1 MVMIIFAPKPRPLD
15 TVRIQPRA
23 GGEPF
28 EVVGVLQKADSAD
41 GSRWITVHPNGK
53 GEKGVPVLIR
63 ETAHGSGVYHV
74 VGGAGGKLNYLKL
87 RGVKDKADYAK
98 EVGEKQ
104 KAKREA
110 KREQVKKDKAAGT
123 HEPKQAARAE
133 VKAQVQSHERAF
145 VQTVAQKMGWKP
157 EELAPDESKLEGLS
171 DTAQAKARQQHHS
184 ELVRR
189 ALEATDLQAK
199 ALTIAADK
207 PIKEMIGE
215 PDADPVPTAA
225 PLGYAPNFTG
235 RTADQAGDITAEA
248 EAIDS
253 ARADPE
259 RRESVATAKQKA
271 ADIKAEVAKAD
282 VQVAPL
288 QQQIL
293 DSKEALELLKA
304 RKLFLAA
311 RKQAAAA
318 NKAIDRG
325 EQKAYVIEVSHQ
337 DVDEAVQRGIENDL
351 RTMKTRAF
359 LSEVDRAGGDVL
371 LGAHL
376 GLGATNALNGVTQVT
391 AGGSLIDRD
400 AVDVLGIAG
409 AAQAVAHRLRTDL
422 LPEDFDKAAEALE
435 RYHVDHYMQRSTEA
449 LAQVKALEKG
459 LDEVEIPDAEDGD
472 DLTVAHE
479 VNRRKKM
486 AIEGAQRLLGQ
497 ALGEMEAH
505 AALLVAMKSKPGD
518 DLRVPLGKLRT
529 EDAIRRLRAI
539 GMSRGDYTVEHA
551 GGEAIAVVKPAGMLG
566 VAKPGDP
573 EHVKAIRRSLDI
585 IEGREDD
592 PNFWPEGVATRADM
606 ALPPPSPAVAANL
619 ARPFKAGAD
628 MAQSLR
634 DYIGGRMAD
643 GHAISDI
650 LADAQ
655 SEDVIRLAG
664 DRRDAYMQALD
675 AVVPIHGA
683 DGKPIEAEGRRAGF
697 EAMADDYA
705 RREFGG
711 KVAPVHAQKFDV
723 DQHSADALHRSFAE
737 HPAGPLGFKPVGEL
751 EASDQHSLRGY
762 FDQHIAKQDA
772 ASGELKA
779 SLAAHLGTEPEK
791 EVEDMFGRGTNPEW
805 SAWKSR
811 ADELR
816 QQVAD
821 RGLDW
826 NKYTSIMGG
835 PAAAYAAVQDHLR
848 GRVSEAFH
856 RHYQQIR
863 PDVPLKLGSTV
874 LSNHLRHI
882 EAVNPEARE
891 RRLAE
896 HRDMV
901 DRLRNRAGGK
911 YAAGSVADKIDEA
924 RERQAAMEQS
934 QLGMFGMSV
943 PDDVSGDA
951 APAPRALEADERHTL
966 GAAAEARLSQMAP
979 VIGQNFNPKEPVD
992 IWRPSMTGKF
1002 INQQRAIKLIAANKR
1017 VVLAQGV
1024 GSGKT
1029 SMGMGAFAHLH
1040 ARGKVKKGTFIVPS
1054 IVQGQFGAE
1063 GLRYLEPGKL
1073 KWHAQP
1079 GASRDER
1086 LAAYR
1091 DPDTHFSVVT
1101 HQAFRDDMLHLGA
1114 QHAGI
1119 TEAEMTERLAAM
1131 TPADRRA
1138 WGRETMD
1145 KGGIDHQF
1153 MMVDEGHDL
1162 LNRQGKDNSSMAN
1175 VIDSI
1180 SAHTPY
1186 YVSASADPGKND
1198 ASEVFDLLSKMDPN
1212 RYTDRAAFMRRYGID
1227 TSASRDQLRR
1237 EMARYFYPGRISPGV
1252 KVDAREVPVTLSDA
1266 QQRDLRDVDDHVSKM
1281 RLARLSGGMDVEAAK
1296 ALSPDSFEGQPDDQ
1310 HEAIAKRLHDS
1321 IGILKQTATT
1331 RVIDAHEQN
1340 AKTDTVAK
1348 LVKER
1353 KGKPGVVFARS
1364 RAAVEHIT
1372 AKLRAD
1378 GHRVVTITGAD
1389 SPAEK
1394 AAKRLK
1400 FKPESG
1406 APEADILVASD
1417 AGAVGMN
1424 AQRGQWLIQHDTPMT
1439 AKTHAQRN
1447 GRIDRLGQ
1455 LNGIELLDLVADHPH
1470 EREARQRLRTKY
1482 GLRDILTTPL
1492 EHLDDTGFAA
1502 YLHHAGNAEMKA
1514 AA

>member
-1 MVMIIFAPKPRPLD
+1 MAKIILLRKPP
-15 TVRIQPRA
+15 TATIWIQPRA
-23 GGEPF
+23 GGDPF
-28 EVVGVLQKADSAD
+28 AIVGCLHKADNAD

-53 GEKGVPVLIR
+53 DEKGVPVMIR

-87 RGVKDKADYAK
+87 RGVKSKGEYAK
-98 EVGEKQ
+98 DVADKQ

-110 KREQVKKDKAAGT
+110 KKEQVAKDKAAGV
-123 HEPKQAARAE
+123 HESKQAARAE
-133 VKAQVQSHERAF
+133 VRTQVQKHEKQF
-145 VQTVAQKMGWKP
+145 VQTVAAKMGWKP
-157 EELAPDESKLEGLS
+157 EELAIDEAKLTGLS
-171 DTAQAKARQQHHS
+171 DTAQAKARQQHHA

-189 ALEATDLQAK
+189 AADAVELQAK
-199 ALTIAADK
+199 AIAIAADK
-207 PIKEMIGE
+207 PIQDALDE
-215 PDADPVPTAA
+215 PDAEPVPTAA

-235 RTADQAGDITAEA
+235 RTAEQADDIKAEA
-248 EAIDS
+248 AAIDT
-253 ARADPE
+253 ARQDPE
-259 RRESVATAKQKA
+259 RRETIAKVKKQA
-271 ADIKAEVAKAD
+271 AEIRAEVAQAD
-282 VQVAPL
+282 VKVAPL
-288 QQQIL
+288 QQQVIEAK
-293 DSKEALELLKA
+293 DALELLKA
-304 RKLFLAA
+304 RKQLQAV
-311 RKQAAAA
+311 RKEAVKV
-318 NKAIDRG
+318 NRAIDRG
-325 EQKAYVIEVSHQ
+325 EQKAYVIEVGGQ
-337 DVDEAVQRGIENDL
+337 DVDDAVQRGIENDL

-359 LSEVDRAGGDVL
+359 LSEVDRAGGDSL
-371 LGAHL
+371 MGAHL
-376 GLGATNALNGVTQVT
+376 GLGATNALNAVTQVT
-391 AGGSLIDRD
+391 AGGALIDRD

-409 AAQAVAHRLRTDL
+409 AAQALSHRLRTDL
-422 LPEDFDKAAEALE
+422 PAEDFDKATEALE
-435 RYHVDHYMQRSTEA
+435 RYHVDHYMKRAADA

-459 LDEVEIPDAEDGD
+459 LDETAIPDAEDGD
-472 DLTVAHE
+472 DLTIAHE
-479 VNRRKKM
+479 VTRRKKR
-486 AIEGAQRLLGQ
+486 AIGGAQRLLGQ
-497 ALGEMEAH
+497 ALGEFEAH
-505 AALLVAMKSKPGD
+505 AALLVAMKGKPGD
-518 DLRVPLGKLRT
+518 DLQVPLGKLRT

-539 GMSRGDYTVEHA
+539 GLSRGDYTVEHA
-551 GGEAIAVVKPAGMLG
+551 GGEAIAKITPAGMLG
-566 VAKPGDP
+566 VVKPGDAA
-573 EHVKAIRRSLDI
+573 HVKAIRRNLDI
-585 IEGREDD
+585 IEGRQDD
-592 PNFWPEGVATRADM
+592 ENFWPEGVAKRADM
-606 ALPPPSPAVAANL
+606 ALPPPSPAVAATL

-643 GHAISDI
+643 GHAIGDI

-664 DRRDAYMQALD
+664 DRRAEYMKALD
-675 AVVPIHGA
+675 DVVPIHGE
-683 DGKPIEAEGRRAGF
+683 DGKAIEAEARRPGF

-711 KVAPVHAQKFDV
+711 RVSPVHAQTFDV
-723 DQHSADALHRSFAE
+723 DQASADALHRSFAE
-737 HPAGPLGFKPVGEL
+737 HPAGPLGFKPLGEL
-751 EASDQHSLRGY
+751 EAADQHALRGY

-772 ASGELKA
+772 ASSELKA
-779 SLAAHLGTEPEK
+779 TLAAHLGTEPEK

-805 SAWKSR
+805 SSWKAR

-826 NKYTSIMGG
+826 NKYSAIMGG

-856 RHYQQIR
+856 RHYQKIR

-874 LSNHLRHI
+874 LTNHLRHV
-882 EAVNPEARE
+882 EAVNPEVRE

-901 DRLRNRAGGK
+901 DRLRNRAGGR
-911 YAAGSVADKIDEA
+911 YAAGSVADKLDEQ
-924 RERQAAMEQS
+924 RERQAALEQS

-943 PDDVSGDA
+943 PDDAETGA
-951 APAPRALEADERHTL
+951 TPAPRALEADERYTL

-979 VIGQNFNPKEPVD
+979 LIGQNFNPKEPIN
-992 IWRPSMTGKF
+992 IWRPGMTGKYV
-1002 INQQRAIKLIAANKR
+1002 NQQRAIKLIEANKR
-1017 VVLAQGV
+1017 VALAQGV

-1029 SMGMGAFAHLH
+1029 SMGLGAFAHLH
-1040 ARGKVKKGTFIVPS
+1040 AKGQVKKGMFIVPS

-1063 GLRYLEPGKL
+1063 GLRYLEPGRL

-1079 GASRDER
+1079 GATREER

-1091 DPDTHFSVVT
+1091 DPETHFSVVT
-1101 HQAFRDDMLHLGA
+1101 HQAFRDDLLHLGA

-1119 TEAEMTERLAAM
+1119 SEDEMTQRLTEM
-1131 TPADRRA
+1131 TPEQRRT

-1153 MMVDEGHDL
+1153 LMVDEGHDL
-1162 LNRQGKDNSSMAN
+1162 LNRQGKENSGMAN
-1175 VIDSI
+1175 VIDAV
-1180 SAHTPY
+1180 SANVPY
-1186 YVSASADPGKND
+1186 YVSASADPVKND
-1198 ASEVFDLLSKMDPN
+1198 ASEVFDMLSKMDPG
-1212 RYTDRAAFMRRYGID
+1212 RYTDRAAFMRRFGLD

-1237 EMARYFYPGRISPGV
+1237 EMARYFYPGRISPDV
-1252 KVDAREVPVTLSDA
+1252 KVSAREIPVTLSDA
-1266 QQRDLRDVDDHVSKM
+1266 QRRDLAAIDGHVSKM
-1281 RLARLSGGMDVEAAK
+1281 RMAKLSGGLDVDAAK
-1296 ALSPDSFEGQPDDQ
+1296 ALSPDSFVDQPPDQ

-1331 RVIDAHEQN
+1331 RAIDAHEQN
-1340 AKTDTVAK
+1340 AKTDAVAK
-1348 LVKER
+1348 LAAER

-1364 RAAVEHIT
+1364 RAAVEHISNR
-1372 AKLRAD
+1372 LRAE

-1389 SPAEK
+1389 SPADK

-1406 APEADILVASD
+1406 DPEADILVASD
-1417 AGAVGMN
+1417 AGAVGLN

-1447 GRIDRLGQ
+1447 GRIERLGQ
-1455 LNGIELLDLVADHPH
+1455 MNDIELLDLVGDHPH
-1470 EREARQRLRTKY
+1470 EREARQRMRTKY
-1482 GLRDILTTPL
+1482 QLRDILTTPL

-1502 YLHHAGNAEMKA
+1502 YLHHAGEAETRA